1 MSILAYI
8 TEKRGGHYVH
18 AFTVAPELSRGE
30 IENGLQS
37 AIEQLHN
44 ESSGQF
50 SKDEMSDFW
59 QSIEIDGTQDAA
71 GDCYWDFIEN
81 VINELDFSDFI
92 YKNVLAALKEND
104 DIYIKGHWAY
114 CEANNISEQ
123 IISMDLFNESVFVS
137 DWESV
142 TDLLNAFTKTF
153 NTSHKYYSRNG
164 NGNFVS
170 ANNPRDLEA
179 DSIEGI
185 ASWLCNEYDENGLQ
199 QFNIHV

>member
-30 IENGLQS
+30 IENELQS
-37 AIEQLHN
+37 AIEQLHTELN
-44 ESSGQF
+44 GQF
-50 SKDEMSDFW
+50 SKDETSDFW

-71 GDCYWDFIEN
+71 GDCYWDFIED
-81 VINELDFSDFI
+81 VINELDFSAHI
-92 YKNVLAALKEND
+92 YKSVLASLKEND
-104 DIYIKGHWAY
+104 GIYIKAHWAY

-123 IISMDLFNESVFVS
+123 IISMDLFDESVFIS

-142 TDLLNAFTKTF
+142 TDLLRAFSKTF
-153 NTSHKYYSRNG
+153 NTSHDYYSRNG
-164 NGNFVS
+164 NGHFVS
-170 ANNPRDLEA
+170 ANNPRDLGA

-185 ASWLCNEYDENGLQ
+185 TSWLCNEYDENGLQ

>member
-30 IENGLQS
+30 IEIELRA
-37 AIEQLHN
+37 AIEQLHT
-44 ESSGQF
+44 ELSGQF
-50 SKDEMSDFW
+50 SNEETSDFW

-81 VINELDFSDFI
+81 IINELDFSDFI
-92 YKNVLAALKEND
+92 YKNVLAALKENE
-104 DIYIKGHWAY
+104 DIYIKAHWAY

-123 IISMDLFNESVFVS
+123 IISMELFDESVFIS

-142 TDLLNAFTKTF
+142 TDLLRAFTKTF
-153 NTSHKYYSRNG
+153 NTSHKYYSRDG
-164 NGNFVS
+164 SGLFVS

-179 DSIEGI
+179 DSIESI
-185 ASWLCNEYDENGLQ
+185 ASWLCNEYDENTLQ

>member
-8 TEKRGGHYVH
+8 TENRGGHYVH

-30 IENGLQS
+30 IENELQA
-37 AIEQLHN
+37 AIEQLHT
-44 ESSGQF
+44 ESNGQF

-71 GDCYWDFIEN
+71 GDCYWDFIEEK
-81 VINELDFSDFI
+81 INELDFSDFI
-92 YKNVLAALKEND
+92 YNSVLSALKEND
-104 DIYIKGHWAY
+104 KTYIKAHWAY
-114 CEANNISEQ
+114 CEANNISEH
-123 IISMDLFNESVFVS
+123 IIRMGLFNECVFIS

-142 TDLLNAFTKTF
+142 TDLLRAFSKTF
-153 NTSHKYYSRNG
+153 DTSHTYYSRDG
-164 NGNFVS
+164 NCHFVS
-170 ANNPRDLEA
+170 ANNPRDLGA

-185 ASWLCNEYDENGLQ
+185 TSWLCREYDENGLQ

>member
-1 MSILAYI
+1 MSISAYI

-30 IENGLQS
+30 IENELRA

-44 ESSGQF
+44 DLNGQF
-50 SKDEMSDFW
+50 SKEDTSDFW

-71 GDCYWDFIEN
+71 GDCYWDFIED
-81 VINELDFSDFI
+81 VISELDFSGFI
-92 YKNVLAALKEND
+92 YESVLASLKEND
-104 DIYIKGHWAY
+104 GIYIKAHWAY

-123 IISMDLFNESVFVS
+123 IIGMDLFDECVFIE

-142 TDLLNAFTKTF
+142 TDLLHAFTKTF
-153 NTSHKYYSRNG
+153 NTSHKYYSRDA
-164 NGNFVS
+164 NGNFFS
-170 ANNPRDLEA
+170 ANNPRDLAAE
-179 DSIEGI
+179 SIEGI
-185 ASWLCNEYDENGLQ
+185 ASWLCREYDENGLQ

>member
-30 IENGLQS
+30 IENELQA

-44 ESSGQF
+44 ELNGQF
-50 SKDEMSDFW
+50 SKDETSDFW

-71 GDCYWDFIEN
+71 GDCYWDFIEDT
-81 VINELDFSDFI
+81 INELDFSGFI
-92 YKNVLAALKEND
+92 YKSVLSALKEND
-104 DIYIKGHWAY
+104 KTYIKAHWAY
-114 CEANNISEQ
+114 CEANNISEH
-123 IISMDLFNESVFVS
+123 IIRMDLFNECVFIS
-137 DWESV
+137 NWENV
-142 TDLLNAFTKTF
+142 TDLLRAFSKTF
-153 NTSHKYYSRNG
+153 DASHKYYSCDG
-164 NGNFVS
+164 DGHFVS

-179 DSIEGI
+179 ESIEGI
-185 ASWLCNEYDENGLQ
+185 ASWLCNEHDENGLQ

>member
-1 MSILAYI
+1 MSILTYI

-30 IENGLQS
+30 IESQLQA

-44 ESSGQF
+44 ELNGQF
-50 SKDEMSDFW
+50 SNEETSDFW

-71 GDCYWDFIEN
+71 GECYWDFIED

-92 YKNVLAALKEND
+92 YKNVLAALKENE
-104 DIYIKGHWAY
+104 DIYIKAHWAY

-123 IISMDLFNESVFVS
+123 IISMDLFDESVFVS

-153 NTSHKYYSRNG
+153 NTSHKYYSRDG
-164 NGNFVS
+164 SGLFVS